1 MRDGYHYFFST
12 DILFSSGSK
21 ITKNNI
27 TYDVDIRG
35 QGGKS
40 LSYGTKYEKLKV
52 IPGNTNACKNFIL
65 ASLPNELIEMLNL
78 KVYNEER
85 IKIRNNDYSK
95 PRKTLNI
102 NDFNCSNSS
111 NSSNNIMDEFSKIQK
126 LDNILDTNLDT
137 NYKKT
142 KYILQQL
149 SNVNSK
155 YYSNYEEWRN
165 IGFAL
170 GTLANE
176 ESIMEDKYL
185 ELYFAFSAQYKY
197 WNQECYNMAY
207 NIFYSSNNTITM
219 GTLIYKLKEY
229 IDLYNKYKEVST
241 INIFENMIS
250 SPTHGSVAKYYH
262 SLFPD
267 KYIFDDSN
275 NKWYILHNTNIWELL
290 KEHSRRIRIDI
301 KKVIEPIITK
311 KINEL
316 SNNTDDKQKEIKYKK
331 VNDKINTEDFL
342 KNTYNALKDCY
353 LKTDIKFDTLQYLFA
368 FKNGICFDFSNNVKT
383 IRKILPTD
391 YISIHTGY
399 DYNEPKK
406 EDIEYVNNF
415 IYSLFENNN
424 EVSFIINSIS
434 S

>member
-1 MRDGYHYFFST
+1 MSILDFSKVLQTQGVIFYTKKTNTNKIPDIGIFKRMACALKEPNNKLVNNADTLVIFTGITNISNKFLIMVDFDKLDNPSNKEIYETFKSFLEDKKIDTYYEKTMRDGYHYFFTT
-12 DILFSSGSK
+12 DTLFSSGSK

-52 IPGNTNACKNFIL
+52 IPGNTNACKNFIF
-65 ASLPNELIEMLNL
+65 AYLPNELINILNL

-102 NDFNCSNSS
+102 NGSSSS
-111 NSSNNIMDEFSKIQK
+111 NSSNNITDEFIKIQK

-137 NYKKT
+137 NYKKA

-149 SNVNSK
+149 SNANSK

-176 ESIMEDKYL
+176 ESITEGKYL

-219 GTLIYKLKEY
+219 GTLIYKLKDY
-229 IDLYNKYKEVST
+229 IDLYNQYKEVST
-241 INIFENMIS
+241 INIFENM
-250 SPTHGSVAKYYH
+250 
-262 SLFPD
+262 
-267 KYIFDDSN
+267 
-275 NKWYILHNTNIWELL
+275 
-290 KEHSRRIRIDI
+290 
-301 KKVIEPIITK
+301 
-311 KINEL
+311 
-316 SNNTDDKQKEIKYKK
+316 
-331 VNDKINTEDFL
+331 
-342 KNTYNALKDCY
+342 
-353 LKTDIKFDTLQYLFA
+353 
-368 FKNGICFDFSNNVKT
+368 
-383 IRKILPTD
+383 
-391 YISIHTGY
+391 
-399 DYNEPKK
+399 
-406 EDIEYVNNF
+406 
-415 IYSLFENNN
+415 
-424 EVSFIINSIS
+424 VS
-434 S
+434 